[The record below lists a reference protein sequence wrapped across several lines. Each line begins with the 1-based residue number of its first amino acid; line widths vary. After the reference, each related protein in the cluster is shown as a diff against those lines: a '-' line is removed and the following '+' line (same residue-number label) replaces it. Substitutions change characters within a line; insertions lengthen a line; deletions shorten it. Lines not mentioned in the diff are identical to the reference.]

1 MRLTCTGS
9 RWCVGWTAKTQ
20 AAQQR
25 TTGSSILKKILAG
38 AAIATLAGLTACSV
52 ATPAP
57 GITTSTAAPTGSA
70 PAPAKASPSNAASKS
85 AAPQAGGVK
94 AACET
99 FNFLYARYKAIQND
113 SNAYEDI
120 YLAAQDAK
128 DTVSGNLVGLF
139 ASLSVLALDHSSA
152 VGTGGQPAQGSKD
165 AVRDAVFANAN
176 ECTAA
181 GVTLRL

>member
-1 MRLTCTGS
+1 MVRRVDGEDESSTATQEPGS
-9 RWCVGWTAKTQ
+9 
-20 AAQQR
+20 
-25 TTGSSILKKILAG
+25 TTLKKILAG
-38 AAIATLAGLTACSV
+38 AAVACLAGLTGCSV

-57 GITTSTAAPTGSA
+57 ERTTATAAPTASA
-70 PAPAKASPSNAASKS
+70 PATTKASPSNAASKS
-85 AAPQAGGVK
+85 AGPQAGGVK
-94 AACET
+94 VACET
-99 FNFLYARYKAIQND
+99 FNSLYAGYKAIQND

-152 VGTGGQPAQGSKD
+152 VDAGGQPGQESKD

>member
-1 MRLTCTGS
+1 
-9 RWCVGWTAKTQ
+9 
-20 AAQQR
+20 
-25 TTGSSILKKILAG
+25 
-38 AAIATLAGLTACSV
+38 
-52 ATPAP
+52 
-57 GITTSTAAPTGSA
+57 
-70 PAPAKASPSNAASKS
+70 
-85 AAPQAGGVK
+85 VK
-94 AACET
+94 VACET
-99 FNFLYARYKAIQND
+99 FNSLYAGYKVIQND

-152 VGTGGQPAQGSKD
+152 VDAGGQPGQESKD